1 MKQLYS
7 LIYVLLFTSF
17 VFAQEVVNNKRASS
31 GKERVKAFQAHEK
44 LLASS
49 PYKSITWR
57 LVGPNTRSG
66 RSTDVWGI
74 AGKPNIIYAA
84 FATGGFWKT
93 EDAGS
98 SWIPLFDKQGTQ
110 SIGNFALAP
119 SNPDIIYLG
128 TGEANIFR
136 ASLAGM
142 GVYKSTDGGKSWQHL
157 GLENTG
163 TIARI
168 IVHPQ
173 NPDIV
178 YVAASGNEWSY
189 NSERGVYQSTNGGK
203 SWKKILYVDEKTGC
217 IDLVI
222 DPSDANILYASMWN
236 RIRKRWSDPVPEEGD
251 YIYKSTDGGKT
262 WRIINKGLPDT
273 KYTGRV
279 GLAVAQSNPNV
290 VYAFIDNHLDKR
302 KPKEGETDSYERP
315 IEKIVI
321 GAEVWKSEDKGESW
335 TKQGEVHDF
344 LTPFS
349 GTYGWVFGQI
359 RVLPNDENTVFVLG
373 VQMAKSTDAGKTWKV
388 FQPTDKESDW
398 IHGDNHGLWTD
409 PTNPERMILG
419 NDGGV
424 SVTYN
429 GGAKWKN
436 FFDKIPTTQFYTIT
450 YDMQQPFNIFGSVQ
464 DEGSMGGSIENTFG
478 KPQNPNVK
486 AWDFTPGGEG
496 TQIHIDP
503 VEPNIVYSSSFYGRL
518 MRSDMTKNRR
528 SWSTRIHPPKASD
541 EESHRG
547 EWLAGT
553 LLSPHD
559 RKTLY
564 HGMQY
569 LFKSEN
575 QGDTWKRI
583 SPDLSY
589 NNKQKFGKY
598 PYLIYHQ
605 AITAIDES
613 LLKKGLLYVGTDDG
627 RVWLTENDGTNWT
640 EITKGLPYNAHVAK
654 IQASRFK
661 EERIY
666 IALSDRREDN
676 ITPYIFVSEDK
687 GKTWTNIGKK
697 LPQAP
702 TNVIIED
709 LDSEQVLYCGTDMG
723 IYMSKDEGKT
733 WIAIQANLPASV
745 SVQDMFIHPKEKKL
759 VIATYG
765 RGVYVLDNLEA
776 LK

>member
-7 LIYVLLFTSF
+7 LVYVLLFTSF

-49 PYKSITWR
+49 PYKNITWR
-57 LVGPNTRSG
+57 LVGPDTRSG

-74 AGKPNIIYAA
+74 AGKPNIMYAA

-168 IVHPQ
+168 VIHPK

-222 DPSDANILYASMWN
+222 DPSDANTLYASMWN
-236 RIRKRWSDPVPEEGD
+236 RIRKRWSDPVPEDGD

-315 IEKIVI
+315 VEKIVI

-335 TKQGEVHDF
+335 TKQGEIHDF

-359 RVLPNDENTVFVLG
+359 RVLPTDENTVFVLG
-373 VQMAKSTDAGKTWKV
+373 VQMAKSTDGGKTWKV

-398 IHGDNHGLWTD
+398 IHGDNHGLWID

-478 KPQNPNVK
+478 KPKNPNVK
-486 AWDFTPGGEG
+486 AWDFIPGGEG
-496 TQIHIDP
+496 TQICIDP

-528 SWSTRIHPPKASD
+528 NWSTRIHPPKASD

-559 RKTLY
+559 RKTVY

-575 QGDTWKRI
+575 QGDAWKRI

-605 AITAIDES
+605 AITAINES
-613 LLKKGLLYVGTDDG
+613 LLKKGLLYIGTDDG

-640 EITKGLPYNAHVAK
+640 EISKGLPYNAHVAK

-661 EERIY
+661 EGRIY

-709 LDSEQVLYCGTDMG
+709 LDNEQVLYCGTDMG
-723 IYMSKDEGKT
+723 IYMSKDKGKT

-745 SVQDMFIHPKEKKL
+745 SVQDMFIHPKDKKL

-765 RGVYVLDNLEA
+765 RGVYVLDNLEV

>member
-1 MKQLYS
+1 MKQFYL
-7 LIYVLLFTSF
+7 LIYVLLFASF

-31 GKERVKAFQAHEK
+31 GKERVKAFQTHEK

-49 PYKSITWR
+49 PYKNITWR

-74 AGKPNIIYAA
+74 AGKPNIMYAA

-110 SIGNFALAP
+110 AIGNFALAP

-178 YVAASGNEWSY
+178 YVASSGNEWSY

-222 DPSDANILYASMWN
+222 DPSDANTLYASMWN
-236 RIRKRWSDPVPEEGD
+236 RIRKRWSDPVPEDGD

-273 KYTGRV
+273 KYTGRI
-279 GLAVAQSNPNV
+279 GLAVAPSNPNV
-290 VYAFIDNHLDKR
+290 VYAFIDNHLEKR

-315 IEKIVI
+315 VEKIVI

-359 RVLPNDENTVFVLG
+359 RVLPTDANTIFVLG
-373 VQMAKSTDAGKTWKV
+373 VQMAKSTDGGKTWKA

-398 IHGDNHGLWTD
+398 IHGDNHGLWID

-424 SVTYN
+424 SLTYN

-496 TQIHIDP
+496 TQICIDP
-503 VEPNIVYSSSFYGRL
+503 IEPNIVYSSSFYGRL
-518 MRSDMTKNRR
+518 MRSDMTKSRR
-528 SWSTRIHPPKASD
+528 NWSTRIHPPKASD

-559 RKTLY
+559 RKTVY

-613 LLKKGLLYVGTDDG
+613 LLRKGLLYVGTDDG
-627 RVWLTENDGTNWT
+627 RVWLTENDGADWA

-661 EERIY
+661 EGRIY

-676 ITPYIFVSEDK
+676 ITPYIFVSEDN

-709 LDSEQVLYCGTDMG
+709 LDNEQVLYCGTDMG
-723 IYMSKDEGKT
+723 MYMSKDKGKT
-733 WIAIQANLPASV
+733 WVAIQANLPTSV
-745 SVQDMFIHPKEKKL
+745 SVQDMFIHPRDKKL

-765 RGVYVLDNLEA
+765 RGVYVLDSLEV

>member
-1 MKQLYS
+1 MKQYYL
-7 LIYVLLFTSF
+7 LIYWLLFTSF
-17 VFAQEVVNNKRASS
+17 IFAQEVVNNKRAST
-31 GKERVKAFQAHEK
+31 GKERIKAFQVQK
-44 LLASS
+44 KFLASS
-49 PYKSITWR
+49 PYKNITWR
-57 LVGPNTRSG
+57 LVGPDTRSG
-66 RSTDVWGI
+66 RSTDVWGV
-74 AGKPNIIYAA
+74 AGKPNLLYAA

-98 SWIPLFDKQGTQ
+98 SWTPLFDQQGTQ
-110 SIGNFALAP
+110 AIGNFALAP

-142 GVYKSTDGGKSWQHL
+142 GVYKSTDGGKSWKHV

-168 IVHPQ
+168 VIHPQ

-189 NSERGVYQSTNGGK
+189 NAERGVYQSTDGGK
-203 SWKKILYVDEKTGC
+203 SWKKILYVNDKTGC

-222 DPSDANILYASMWN
+222 DPSDSNILYASMWN
-236 RIRKRWSDPVPEEGD
+236 RVRKRWSDPTPEDGD

-262 WRIINKGLPDT
+262 WRIINQGLPDT
-273 KYTGRV
+273 KYTGRI
-279 GLAVAQSNPNV
+279 GLAVAPSNPNV
-290 VYAFIDNHLDKR
+290 VYAFIDNHLEKR

-315 IEKIVI
+315 VEKIVI

-359 RVLPNDENTVFVLG
+359 RVLPTDENTVFVLG
-373 VQMAKSTDAGKTWKV
+373 VQMAKSTDGGKTWKA
-388 FQPTDKESDW
+388 FQPSDKESDW
-398 IHGDNHGLWTD
+398 IHGDNHGLWID

-478 KPQNPNVK
+478 KPKNPDIK

-496 TQIHIDP
+496 TQICIDP
-503 VEPNIVYSSSFYGRL
+503 VEPNLVYSSSFYGRL

-528 SWSTRIHPPKASD
+528 NWSTRIHPPKASD
-541 EESHRG
+541 EEPHRG
-547 EWLAGT
+547 EWLAAT

-559 RKTLY
+559 RKTIY

-569 LFKSEN
+569 LFKSDN

-583 SPDLSY
+583 SPDVSY

-605 AITAIDES
+605 AITAIAES
-613 LLKKGLLYVGTDDG
+613 PLKKGLLYVGTDDG

-654 IQASRFK
+654 IQPSRFK
-661 EERIY
+661 EGRIY

-676 ITPYIFVSEDK
+676 ITPHIFVSEDK
-687 GKTWTNIGKK
+687 GKTWKNIGKK
-697 LPQAP
+697 LPYAP

-709 LDSEQVLYCGTDMG
+709 LDNEQVLYCGTDMG
-723 IYMSKDEGKT
+723 IYMSKDKGKT
-733 WIAIQANLPASV
+733 WVAIQANLPASV
-745 SVQDMFIHPKEKKL
+745 SVQDMFIHPRDKKL

-765 RGVYVLDNLEA
+765 RGVYVLDSLEV

>member
-1 MKQLYS
+1 MKQFYL

-31 GKERVKAFQAHEK
+31 GKERVKAFQTHEK

-49 PYKSITWR
+49 PYKNITWR

-74 AGKPNIIYAA
+74 AGKPNIMYAA

-110 SIGNFALAP
+110 AIGNFALAP

-142 GVYKSTDGGKSWQHL
+142 GIYKSTDGGKSWQHL

-222 DPSDANILYASMWN
+222 DPSDANTLYASMWN
-236 RIRKRWSDPVPEEGD
+236 RIRKRWSDPVPEDGD

-273 KYTGRV
+273 KYTGRI
-279 GLAVAQSNPNV
+279 GLAVAPSKPNV
-290 VYAFIDNHLDKR
+290 VYAFIDNHLEKR

-315 IEKIVI
+315 VEKIVI

-359 RVLPNDENTVFVLG
+359 RVLPTDANTIFVLG
-373 VQMAKSTDAGKTWKV
+373 VQMAKSTDGGKTWKV
-388 FQPTDKESDW
+388 LQPTDKESDW
-398 IHGDNHGLWTD
+398 IHGDNHGLWID

-436 FFDKIPTTQFYTIT
+436 FFDKILTTQFYTIT

-496 TQIHIDP
+496 TQICIDP
-503 VEPNIVYSSSFYGRL
+503 IEPNIVYSSSFYGRL
-518 MRSDMTKNRR
+518 MRSDMTKSRR
-528 SWSTRIHPPKASD
+528 NWSTRIHPPKASD

-559 RKTLY
+559 RKTVY

-575 QGDTWKRI
+575 QGDSWKRI

-613 LLKKGLLYVGTDDG
+613 FLKKGLLYVGTDDG
-627 RVWLTENDGTNWT
+627 RVWLTENDGADWT
-640 EITKGLPYNAHVAK
+640 EITKGLPSNAHVAK
-654 IQASRFK
+654 IQASRFN
-661 EERIY
+661 EGRVY
-666 IALSDRREDN
+666 VALSDRREDN
-676 ITPYIFVSEDK
+676 ITPYIFVSEDR
-687 GKTWTNIGKK
+687 GKTWTNIGKR

-709 LDSEQVLYCGTDMG
+709 LDNEQVLYCGTDMG
-723 IYMSKDEGKT
+723 IYMSKDKGKT
-733 WIAIQANLPASV
+733 WVAIQANLPASV
-745 SVQDMFIHPKEKKL
+745 SVQDMFIHPRDKKL

-765 RGVYVLDNLEA
+765 RGVYVLDSLEV

>member
-1 MKQLYS
+1 MKQFYL

-31 GKERVKAFQAHEK
+31 GKERMKAFQTHEK

-49 PYKSITWR
+49 PYKNITWR

-74 AGKPNIIYAA
+74 AGKPNIMYAA

-110 SIGNFALAP
+110 AIGNFALAP

-142 GVYKSTDGGKSWQHL
+142 GIYKSTDGGKSWQYL

-203 SWKKILYVDEKTGC
+203 SWQKILYVDEKTGC

-222 DPSDANILYASMWN
+222 DPSDANTLYASMWN
-236 RIRKRWSDPVPEEGD
+236 RIRKRWSDPVPEDGD

-273 KYTGRV
+273 KYTGRI
-279 GLAVAQSNPNV
+279 GLAVAPSKPNV
-290 VYAFIDNHLDKR
+290 VYAFIDNHLEKR
-302 KPKEGETDSYERP
+302 KPREGETDSYERP
-315 IEKIVI
+315 VEKIVI

-359 RVLPNDENTVFVLG
+359 RVLPTDANTIFVLG
-373 VQMAKSTDAGKTWKV
+373 VQMAKSTDGGKTWNV
-388 FQPTDKESDW
+388 LQPTDKESDW
-398 IHGDNHGLWTD
+398 IHGDNHGLWID
-409 PTNPERMILG
+409 PINPERMILG

-496 TQIHIDP
+496 TQICIDP
-503 VEPNIVYSSSFYGRL
+503 IESNIVYSSSFYGRL
-518 MRSDMTKNRR
+518 MRSDMTKSRR
-528 SWSTRIHPPKASD
+528 NWSTRIHPPKASD

-559 RKTLY
+559 RKTVY

-575 QGDTWKRI
+575 QGDSWKRI

-627 RVWLTENDGTNWT
+627 RVWLTENDGADWT

-654 IQASRFK
+654 IQASRFN
-661 EERIY
+661 EARVY
-666 IALSDRREDN
+666 VALSDRREDN
-676 ITPYIFVSEDK
+676 ITPYIFVSEDN

-697 LPQAP
+697 LPPAP

-709 LDSEQVLYCGTDMG
+709 LDNEQVLYCGTDMG
-723 IYMSKDEGKT
+723 IYMSKDKGKT
-733 WIAIQANLPASV
+733 WVAIQANLPASV
-745 SVQDMFIHPKEKKL
+745 SVQDMFIHPRDKKL

-765 RGVYVLDNLEA
+765 RGVYVLDSLEV